1 MLIPSSH
8 FDLHHDHDEG
18 SSSSSSSFSSSS
30 ARSKLKPVLA
40 LVLDV
45 TYDNNNN
52 SSPSP
57 LLIQAL
63 LPCSR
68 KRKQQFDNDD
78 CVDTNSMRTPDTA
91 AEEEKEITIKNVSVS
106 NSECSETISC
116 NDDNDDYTLTKEEE
130 KEEEEEKE
138 ALPVVMTAAFPMI
151 MTSPPDAM
159 FIVKGIEFP
168 CHTQILTQRK
178 CYKLLDLLAFD
189 GIESSIQ
196 QQNSNKKQK
205 REHDPQDETRRAVTV
220 VEIFYDRFDPDI
232 FHAFMEFLYSNEIS
246 NKNNNES
253 YCSDDND
260 QDQEEEEE
268 EENSSLPCEVHFSYD
283 DDVAKE
289 DLDWDDDDDGD
300 NHEVSQDSQQ
310 QQQQQEE
317 QEQEQHIHSLHSEM
331 KFLQKLCE
339 FAIQYDCI
347 DCKLATEYRIYDEY
361 LYVFT
366 AHELYVWA
374 DKTNNCFFLK
384 EMASKKI
391 NKNTIMQKRPHH
403 KKINIITIN

>member
-91 AEEEKEITIKNVSVS
+91 A
-106 NSECSETISC
+106 
-116 NDDNDDYTLTKEEE
+116 
-130 KEEEEEKE
+130 EEEKE

-232 FHAFMEFLYSNEIS
+232 FHAFMEFLYSNEIP